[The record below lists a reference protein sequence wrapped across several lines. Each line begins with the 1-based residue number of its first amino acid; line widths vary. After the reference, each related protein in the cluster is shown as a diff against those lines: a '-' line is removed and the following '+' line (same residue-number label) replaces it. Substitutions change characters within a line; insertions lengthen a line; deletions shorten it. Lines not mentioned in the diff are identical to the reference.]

1 VGSQAVTSESD
12 RALISSTLT
21 WIASA
26 EAGLIIRAR
35 AGEQDGLRG
44 GHLRGCERLSPSI
57 DARNVPLG
65 STRNRDQDVRS
76 RDSTFTPPDSTS
88 T

>member
-1 VGSQAVTSESD
+1 MGSQAVTSESD

-35 AGEQDGLRG
+35 AGERTARG
-44 GHLRGCERLSPSI
+44 GHLRGCECLSPSI